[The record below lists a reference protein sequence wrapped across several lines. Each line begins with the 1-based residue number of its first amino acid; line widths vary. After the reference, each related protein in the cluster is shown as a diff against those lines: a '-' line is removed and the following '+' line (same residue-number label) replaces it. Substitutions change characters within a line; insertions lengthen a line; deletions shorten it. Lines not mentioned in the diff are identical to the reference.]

1 MSWLSAQKVAQA
13 PKIIGFFPGF
23 GEKVIVRPPRWPQ
36 TPVSMN
42 MRCIPAYPRSLAIA
56 LAAGCL
62 AMPNASF
69 GQEAGERFS
78 LKMTDEL
85 TLSAPKAIE
94 PGVPVAAP
102 GASTLRD
109 YRIGADDLLEVQVF
123 GVDQLS
129 RTVRVNSRGQV
140 SLPLVGT
147 LQVGG
152 LTGQEAE
159 GMLAQKLAE
168 NYLQNPQV
176 SLFIREYTSQR
187 VTVEGAVNKPGVY
200 PLRGPTTLL
209 QTLALAGGQASLSD
223 MNEVMLFRPSPDGK
237 RSAQVYDVERIR
249 AGEIDDPAVMSEDLV
264 VVKRS
269 PTRIL
274 FKDSV
279 LRDILD
285 ALNPFR

>member
-1 MSWLSAQKVAQA
+1 MS
-13 PKIIGFFPGF
+13 
-23 GEKVIVRPPRWPQ
+23 
-36 TPVSMN
+36 
-42 MRCIPAYPRSLAIA
+42 PA
-56 LAAGCL
+56 G
-62 AMPNASF
+62 M
-69 GQEAGERFS
+69 GQEVGDRLS

-85 TLSAPKAIE
+85 TLSAPKVALE
-94 PGVPVAAP
+94 QAVPVMTVP
-102 GASTLRD
+102 MSTMRD
-109 YRIGADDLLEVQVF
+109 YRIGPEDLIEIQVF
-123 GVDQLS
+123 GVEQLS

-140 SLPLVGT
+140 SLPLVGL

-159 GMLAQKLAE
+159 AMLAQKLAE
-168 NYLQNPQV
+168 SYLQNPQV

-187 VTVEGAVNKPGVY
+187 VTVEGAVMKPGIY

-209 QTLALAGGQASLSD
+209 QTLALAGGQANLSD

-237 RSAQVYDVERIR
+237 RAALVYDVERIR
-249 AGEIDDPAVMSEDLV
+249 AGELDDPTVMNEDLI

-269 PTRIL
+269 RTRIL

-285 ALNPFR
+285 AVNPFR

>member
-1 MSWLSAQKVAQA
+1 MSMEKRRKVL
-13 PKIIGFFPGF
+13 
-23 GEKVIVRPPRWPQ
+23 
-36 TPVSMN
+36 PV
-42 MRCIPAYPRSLAIA
+42 
-56 LAAGCL
+56 LAAAVLLPMACL
-62 AMPNASF
+62 A
-69 GQEAGERFS
+69 QEAGDRLS

-85 TLSAPKAIE
+85 NLSAPLKL
-94 PGVPVAAP
+94 PDAAP
-102 GASTLRD
+102 APAAAPASPLRD
-109 YRIGADDLLEVQVF
+109 YRIGPDDLIEIQVF

-140 SLPLVGT
+140 SLPLVGL

-159 GMLAQKLAE
+159 TLLAQKLAE

-209 QTLALAGGQASLSD
+209 TTLALAGGQASLSD
-223 MNEVMLFRPSPDGK
+223 MNEVMLFRPTPDGK
-237 RSAQVYDVERIR
+237 RTARVYDVERIR
-249 AGEIDDPAVMSEDLV
+249 TGEVEDPAVMNEDLI

-269 PTRIL
+269 PSRIF
-274 FKDSV
+274 FKDSIV
-279 LRDILD
+279 RDILD
-285 ALNPFR
+285 AINPFR

>member
-1 MSWLSAQKVAQA
+1 MNRRRLKVD
-13 PKIIGFFPGF
+13 PKL
-23 GEKVIVRPPRWPQ
+23 
-36 TPVSMN
+36 
-42 MRCIPAYPRSLAIA
+42 LAVA
-56 LAAGCL
+56 TAAACL
-62 AMPNASF
+62 ALSPACL
-69 GQEAGERFS
+69 GQESGERIS

-85 TLSAPKAIE
+85 TLSMPKALE
-94 PGVPVAAP
+94 PAAPVAPAP
-102 GASTLRD
+102 TSTLRD
-109 YRIGADDLLEVQVF
+109 YRIGGDDLLEIQVF
-123 GVDQLS
+123 GVEQLS

-159 GMLAQKLAE
+159 ALLAQKLAE
-168 NYLQNPQV
+168 SYLQNPQV

-209 QTLALAGGQASLSD
+209 QTLALAGGQGSLSD
-223 MNEVMLFRPSPDGK
+223 MSEVMLFRASADGK
-237 RSAQVYDVERIR
+237 RAAQVYDVERIR
-249 AGEIDDPAVMSEDLV
+249 AGEVDDPTVMSEDLI

-269 PTRIL
+269 QTRIL

-285 ALNPFR
+285 AINPFR